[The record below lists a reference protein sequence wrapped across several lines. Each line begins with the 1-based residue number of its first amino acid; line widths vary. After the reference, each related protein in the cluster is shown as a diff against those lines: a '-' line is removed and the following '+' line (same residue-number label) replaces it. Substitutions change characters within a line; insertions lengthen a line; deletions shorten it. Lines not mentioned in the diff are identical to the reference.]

1 MNLKKRQNKRKPEKE
16 KLMKAKKYLFLT
28 AGILNTILGGFG
40 AILGSLMGLC
50 NSLIRQMFD
59 SSFEIV
65 ESFIQDLASADADY
79 EYLLTADRTE
89 TLDFV
94 MKSVTIITIVFIV
107 LGLLYVLFGI
117 FNILLSK
124 RFAYVLKS
132 KKYLGILLVVA
143 SWLLLWFNIMNILTT
158 IAVFLKPKKQEKEY
172 KLYSAQDGNS
182 HNA

>member
-1 MNLKKRQNKRKPEKE
+1 
-16 KLMKAKKYLFLT
+16 MKAKKYLFLI
-28 AGILNTILGGFG
+28 AGILNTVLGGLGVVFG
-40 AILGSLMGLC
+40 LLMGLF

-59 SSFEIV
+59 SAYELV
-65 ESFIQDLASADADY
+65 ERFIQDLASVDADY
-79 EYLLTADRTE
+79 EYLLTADKAE

-107 LGLLYVLFGI
+107 LGLLYVLFGV

-124 RFAYVLKS
+124 RFEYVLKS

-158 IAVFLKPKKQEKEY
+158 IAVFLKPKTQEKGY
-172 KLYSAQDGNS
+172 KLYSAQDS
-182 HNA
+182 DSRNA